1 MAQLDDLHE
10 KAVLGKT
17 QNILHELEIESK
29 SNNYL
34 IKFDLHLN
42 VIERSLSTTKHSSP
56 PITISDS
63 SLSTSPIVIP
73 KATRPPPPVSFP
85 LIVQQVRAMKRFEIE
100 RNLPI
105 QTCDTI
111 DRVKAHLGH
120 RLVEMKNKQCSH
132 CLHLS
137 AAETTGI
144 VPKPIY
150 NRDLAIDLLKLT
162 NTIIIET
169 NYVFKAQSAL
179 LLQVLLVEY
188 IDGELQ
194 YCLDLDGYKSNGK
207 PRLSNMNLL
216 IAGGDTDKSKRIENA
231 LYLIFCL
238 KYVEGVI
245 RQQQHSSQILS
256 QDKQQVPM
264 SRERSMTI
272 TTNAYSLTIKQP
284 ERMSLTSLEIITDT
298 LLELMEACMNDIPDC
313 EWLAQ
318 WQELAKRFAFQ
329 FNPASYPRAINVH
342 CEIDGNLRP
351 GADVRPNRLG
361 QRFSDVGSSSSQSP
375 RSSVQIRANQSVVSQ
390 QRGQHDMEA
399 TKEEDIAMSK
409 DFTDGVKPG
418 EIIEKPWKFN
428 ENRPDIKPMPIKGPY
443 TDYDYWDEDHVRM
456 PCSKHY
462 AYKNGQLIWPI
473 ISQHL
478 TSLQKKCENH
488 TVKFKDLKSPPLLKI
503 ATNRSVTMS
512 QEQAAALLACAFFCL
527 FPYRSYP
534 SPTKEYEHFQDPNF
548 ETLYRDVRQNK
559 LEKLKCIL
567 HYFNRV
573 TENMPNGV
581 ITFQRVSLP
590 KDRFPSWRELNIGLC
605 DLSMTTG
612 KKIEDIKNVLQVDFA
627 NKYIGGG
634 VLGGGCVQEEIRFTI
649 CPEMLV
655 SLLVCEV
662 MDKNECIFLIG
673 CERYSSYKGYA
684 DSFEYAG
691 DYQDNT
697 PRDGW
702 GRKWC
707 HVIAMDAVY
716 FRNPS
721 DQYDMKLVE
730 RELLKAYTG
739 FRPREDEADY
749 KFGIATGNWGCGAF
763 HGDKQLKGIG

>member
-1 MAQLDDLHE
+1 MSTKCSICPVSAERHCEGCKNNFCQFDFTKHKQQLFEEFNKEIVEFHFELLDKLKQLE
-10 KAVLGKT
+10 KP
-17 QNILHELEIESK
+17 
-29 SNNYL
+29 
-34 IKFDLHLN
+34 
-42 VIERSLSTTKHSSP
+42 RSLS
-56 PITISDS
+56 
-63 SLSTSPIVIP
+63 LNVF
-73 KATRPPPPVSFP
+73 A
-85 LIVQQVRAMKRFEIE
+85 EIE
-100 RNLPI
+100 KWEKE
-105 QTCDTI
+105 TI
-111 DRVKAHLGH
+111 DKVRMATEKVRSG
-120 RLVEMKNKQCSH
+120 
-132 CLHLS
+132 
-137 AAETTGI
+137 
-144 VPKPIY
+144 
-150 NRDLAIDLLKLT
+150 LT
-162 NTIIIET
+162 
-169 NYVFKAQSAL
+169 Q
-179 LLQVLLVEY
+179 
-188 IDGELQ
+188 
-194 YCLDLDGYKSNGK
+194 
-207 PRLSNMNLL
+207 L
-216 IAGGDTDKSKRIENA
+216 I
-231 LYLIFCL
+231 
-238 KYVEGVI
+238 
-245 RQQQHSSQILS
+245 
-256 QDKQQVPM
+256 DKQ
-264 SRERSMTI
+264 REAMRKQLKS
-272 TTNAYSLTIKQP
+272 IKIEIDSHQNDGKFN
-284 ERMSLTSLEIITDT
+284 EIDIHQLKQKIDKIQETLRQFIEKDANKAVIVVNDKIDWNRRIYVQEDLE
-298 LLELMEACMNDIPDC
+298 
-313 EWLAQ
+313 
-318 WQELAKRFAFQ
+318 
-329 FNPASYPRAINVH
+329 S
-342 CEIDGNLRP
+342 EIDGNLRP

-361 QRFSDVGSSSSQSP
+361 QRFSDVGSSSSPSP

-428 ENRPDIKPMPIKGPY
+428 ENRPDIKPMPIKGSY

-691 DYQDNT
+691 DYRDNT

>member
-1 MAQLDDLHE
+1 
-10 KAVLGKT
+10 
-17 QNILHELEIESK
+17 
-29 SNNYL
+29 
-34 IKFDLHLN
+34 
-42 VIERSLSTTKHSSP
+42 
-56 PITISDS
+56 
-63 SLSTSPIVIP
+63 
-73 KATRPPPPVSFP
+73 
-85 LIVQQVRAMKRFEIE
+85 
-100 RNLPI
+100 
-105 QTCDTI
+105 
-111 DRVKAHLGH
+111 
-120 RLVEMKNKQCSH
+120 
-132 CLHLS
+132 
-137 AAETTGI
+137 
-144 VPKPIY
+144 
-150 NRDLAIDLLKLT
+150 
-162 NTIIIET
+162 
-169 NYVFKAQSAL
+169 
-179 LLQVLLVEY
+179 
-188 IDGELQ
+188 
-194 YCLDLDGYKSNGK
+194 
-207 PRLSNMNLL
+207 
-216 IAGGDTDKSKRIENA
+216 
-231 LYLIFCL
+231 
-238 KYVEGVI
+238 
-245 RQQQHSSQILS
+245 
-256 QDKQQVPM
+256 
-264 SRERSMTI
+264 
-272 TTNAYSLTIKQP
+272 
-284 ERMSLTSLEIITDT
+284 
-298 LLELMEACMNDIPDC
+298 
-313 EWLAQ
+313 
-318 WQELAKRFAFQ
+318 
-329 FNPASYPRAINVH
+329 
-342 CEIDGNLRP
+342 IDGNLRP

-428 ENRPDIKPMPIKGPY
+428 ENRPDIKPMPIKGSY

-590 KDRFPSWRELNIGLC
+590 KDRFPSWHELNIGLC